1 MRCSSK
7 KEHSMA
13 AESVPTTG
21 TNVVDL
27 AADIVSAYVSNNSV
41 PTSDLPALIGTIHTA
56 LSNVGKPQAPE
67 APRGEPAVPI
77 KKSITPDHLIS
88 LFDGKKY
95 KSLKRHLRTSHNMT
109 PQEYRAFWN
118 LAPDYPMVAPNYARA
133 RSELAKTLGLG
144 QQRRKQ
150 PGKRRT
156 NKHRV

>member
-1 MRCSSK
+1 
-7 KEHSMA
+7 MA
-13 AESVPTTG
+13 AENVPATG

-41 PTSDLPALIGTIHTA
+41 PTSDLPALIGAIHSA
-56 LSNVGKPQAPE
+56 LSNVGKPQASE

-109 PQEYRAFWN
+109 RRNTAHFGISSG
-118 LAPDYPMVAPNYARA
+118 LPDGG
-133 RSELAKTLGLG
+133 SELCEGAF
-144 QQRRKQ
+144 
-150 PGKRRT
+150 
-156 NKHRV
+156 